1 MTQVNDYPD
10 CQPLNEK
17 LSDQPDKIIHLFAGI
32 IMWCA
37 KFSQFEKY
45 FTKHRKIQICMIMKT
60 NARYKIHN
68 KSHSAKQRLMHMGL
82 C

>member
-17 LSDQPDKIIHLFAGI
+17 LSDQPDKIIHFFSGVI
-32 IMWCA
+32 IWCA
-37 KFSQFEKY
+37 RFSQFKAY
-45 FTKHRKIQICMIMKT
+45 FTKHKKIQIYMIMKT
-60 NARYKIHN
+60 NTSYKIHN
-68 KSHSAKQRLMHMGL
+68 KSYSTKLRLMHMGL